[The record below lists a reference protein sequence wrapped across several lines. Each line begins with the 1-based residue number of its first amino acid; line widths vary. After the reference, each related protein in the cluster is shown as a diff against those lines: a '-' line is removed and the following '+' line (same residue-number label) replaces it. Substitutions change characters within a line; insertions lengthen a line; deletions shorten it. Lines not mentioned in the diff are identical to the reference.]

1 MPIDSNLSPTVFV
14 VDDDDQLRAALEAIL
29 SAQGFVVRTF
39 PTAGSF
45 IRYYQRKMPG
55 CLIADIRLRRQTGI
69 ELYEQLV
76 QEGKRLPVIFITA
89 HADVPTAVAAM
100 KTGAVEFLEKP
111 LDQKQLLE
119 SVRAALALDAQW
131 RTREAEFAAVEERI
145 GRLSERE
152 RETLALVMAG
162 EPNKS
167 VAAKLFLTER
177 AVEMRRASIMKKLEV
192 ESLAELLE
200 LAVTHRILNELRHT
214 APLIDATS
222 AASRVVL
229 DPGRGGGGH
238 PANG

>member
-1 MPIDSNLSPTVFV
+1 MPIASNSSPTVFV

-45 IRYYQRKMPG
+45 ARDYEPEMPG
-55 CLIADIRLRRQTGI
+55 CLIADIWLRRQTGI

-76 QEGKRLPVIFITA
+76 REGKRLPVVFITA

-111 LDQKQLLE
+111 VDPKKLFE
-119 SVRAALALDAQW
+119 SVQAALALDAQW
-131 RTREAEFAAVEERI
+131 RKREAEFAAVEERI

-152 RETLALVMAG
+152 RETLTLVMAG
-162 EPNKS
+162 DSNKS
-167 VAAKLFLTER
+167 AAAKLFLTER

-192 ESLAELLE
+192 DSLAELME
-200 LAVTHRILNELRHT
+200 LAVTHRILNELR
-214 APLIDATS
+214 ATDQQLPV
-222 AASRVVL
+222 R
-229 DPGRGGGGH
+229 
-238 PANG
+238 